1 MFKSDEKTMNDRDA
15 KKISEL
21 VQQLKPMVNKM
32 DKDDREEFEKAVKK
46 ELRKTIE

>member
-21 VQQLKPMVNKM
+21 VQQLKPMVNKEVSPSSNKLGRGIGRM
-32 DKDDREEFEKAVKK
+32 IAH
-46 ELRKTIE
+46 